1 MSVSPRVKGAMLGLS
16 AAALFGV
23 SAPVAKLLLP
33 ASTPLVLASLL
44 YLGGGLGLACL
55 EAFRRLRPSGDSG
68 REARLGRKD
77 VPLLLGVI
85 LCGGV
90 LGPVLMLVGLQRLSG
105 VTASLL
111 LNLEG
116 PFTILLALLVFGEH
130 LGRAGALAAGFV
142 MAGTVVLGFQE
153 GELHGDVLGVLALA
167 GACLAWAV
175 DNNLT
180 QRLSL
185 KDPIA
190 LVRTKA
196 LGSGACTLVLAWL
209 TQQPFPAARVL
220 GAALVL
226 GFASY
231 GLSIVLDAYA
241 LRLLGAAREAA
252 YFATAP
258 FVGAL
263 VAVPLLGER
272 LRPLDLLAGAL
283 MATGVVLLLRERH
296 GHVHTHAAL
305 EHEHLHVH
313 DAHHPHTHPPGVD
326 ATEPH
331 SHPHRHE
338 PVTHEHPHV
347 SDLHHRHKH

>member
-1 MSVSPRVKGAMLGLS
+1 MSVSAGVKGALMGLS
-16 AAALFGV
+16 AAALFGL

-33 ASTPLVLASLL
+33 DSTPLVLASLL
-44 YLGGGLGLACL
+44 YLGGGLGLTGLSAL
-55 EAFRRLRPSGDSG
+55 LRLRAAGGSQ

-90 LGPVLMLVGLQRLSG
+90 LGPLLMLTGLVRLSG
-105 VTASLL
+105 VTASLM

-116 PFTILLALLVFGEH
+116 PFTILLALIVFGEH
-130 LGRAGALAAGFV
+130 LGRSGALAAAFIL
-142 MAGTVVLGFQE
+142 LGATALGVQE
-153 GELHGDVLGVLALA
+153 GSLQGDVLGVLALA

-185 KDPIA
+185 KSPVA
-190 LVRTKA
+190 LVRIKA

-209 TQQPFPAARVL
+209 TRQPFPSHRVL

-263 VAVPLLGER
+263 AAVPLLGER
-272 LRPLDLLAGAL
+272 LRPLDLVAGAL
-283 MATGVVLLLRERH
+283 MTVGVVLLLRERH
-296 GHVHTHAAL
+296 GHAHTHEAL
-305 EHEHLHVH
+305 EHEHLHSH
-313 DAHHPHTHPPGVD
+313 DAHHQHPHPPGMD
-326 ATEPH
+326 SPQPH
-331 SHPHRHE
+331 SHPHQHV
-338 PVTHEHPHV
+338 PITHDHPHV
-347 SDLHHRHKH
+347 SDVHHRHKH

>member
-1 MSVSPRVKGAMLGLS
+1 MSPRVKGAVLGLS

-33 ASTPLVLASLL
+33 SSTPLVLASLL
-44 YLGGGLGLACL
+44 YLGGGLGLLGL
-55 EAFRRLRPSGDSG
+55 EALRRLSPSGIQG
-68 REARLGRKD
+68 REATVGRKD
-77 VPLLLGVI
+77 VPLLTGVI
-85 LCGGV
+85 VCGGI
-90 LGPVLMLVGLQRLSG
+90 LGPVLMLVGLQRMSG
-105 VTASLL
+105 VAASLM

-116 PFTILLALLVFGEH
+116 PLTILLALLVFGEH

-142 MAGTVVLGFQE
+142 MAGAAVLGLQE
-153 GELHGDVLGVLALA
+153 GELHGDLLGVLALA

-185 KDPIA
+185 KDPLT
-190 LVRTKA
+190 LVRIKA
-196 LGSGACTLVLAWL
+196 LGSGVCMLVLAWV
-209 TQQPFPAARVL
+209 TGQPFPSTPVQ
-220 GAALVL
+220 GGALVL

-263 VAVPLLGER
+263 VAVPLLGET
-272 LRPLDLLAGAL
+272 LRPLDLVAGGL
-283 MATGVVLLLRERH
+283 MATGVILLLRERH
-296 GHVHTHAAL
+296 GHVHMHAAL
-305 EHEHLHVH
+305 EHEHVHVH
-313 DAHHPHTHPPGVD
+313 DTHHQHAHPLDLPT
-326 ATEPH
+326 TEPH
-331 SHPHRHE
+331 SHPHQHV
-338 PVTHEHPHV
+338 PLTHDHPHV